1 MGNGWVMAVTILK
14 SNATV
19 PTIPN
24 DEYDFVVGPS
34 GYLFSVYED
43 LPFSMDLTF
52 SMYEG
57 PEESPTPVEITSVN
71 ASFTTY
77 NTVTFTV
84 ANTDPYAYTITVNGN
99 LTGIVGNETYSLL
112 LANNSIVQASPSS
125 LSEYLAV
132 VDWNLPSSFAAPVEI
147 STYSFEVNSANTT
160 ELVTMNQFVYWNSN
174 TSVTNFRDAIA
185 GGTS

>member
-1 MGNGWVMAVTILK
+1 MPVTVTK

-24 DEYDFVVGPS
+24 DNYDVLLAPGA
-34 GYLFSVYED
+34 YLFSVYEN

-52 SMYEG
+52 FMYEG
-57 PEESPTPVEITSVN
+57 SEEFPSPVEITSVN

-84 ANTDPYAYTITVNGN
+84 ANTNPYAYKITVNGN

-112 LANNSIVQASPSS
+112 LANNSIVQASPAS
-125 LSEYLAV
+125 LPEYLAV
-132 VDWNLPSSFAAPVEI
+132 VDWNLPTSFSTPVEI
-147 STYSFEVNSANTT
+147 STYSFTVNSATT
-160 ELVTMNQFVYWNSN
+160 SELVTMSQYVYWNFN
-174 TSVTNFRDAIA
+174 AGIADFRLAIA